1 MDGPVPQLVFFTE
14 LDAPRLEELL
24 AQPGVVETL
33 RRHEYG
39 LSMAIRDFSPSGAEA
54 VRVLEAEGIGVTA
67 WLLLPADA
75 GYWFN
80 VENYP
85 QATAYYRAFSAWA
98 RSEQLR
104 FNAVALGLEPSPQL
118 REGLRYSFPLW
129 LARRLVAARTNS
141 LFPAAQVAYREL
153 TAEIR
158 ADGYAVHTY
167 QYPFVVDDRRAGTTL
182 VQRALNIVDLPADT
196 EVLLCYSSR
205 FPRLLFRGD
214 LGGALVAEY
223 GPHADAI
230 GVGLTGGGYLDA
242 TGRDRGLLSFEALA
256 RDLRLAAGFTDTIHI
271 FSLEGCVEQ
280 GYLERLPE
288 LDWTADVRVLRRYRL
303 GMSTVRM
310 AIGATLWTSRHGLTM
325 LGWVG
330 WVVAGAMVV
339 RRALERA
346 RSRD

>member
-1 MDGPVPQLVFFTE
+1 MDVPAPQLVFFTE
-14 LDAPRLEELL
+14 LEAPRLEELL

-33 RRHEYG
+33 RRQKYG
-39 LSMAIRDFSPSGAEA
+39 LSMAIRDFSQARAAA
-54 VRVLEAEGIGVTA
+54 VRVLAAEGVDVTA
-67 WLLLPADA
+67 WLLLPPDA

-85 QATAYYRAFSAWA
+85 QAIAYYRAFNAWA
-98 RSEQLR
+98 RSEQLQ
-104 FNAVALGLEPSPQL
+104 FNAVGLGLEPSPQL
-118 REGLRYSFPLW
+118 REGLRYSLPLW
-129 LARRLVAARTNS
+129 LAGRLVAARTNA

-182 VQRALNIVDLPADT
+182 VQRALNVVDLPADT
-196 EVLLCYSSR
+196 EVLLCYSSL

-230 GVGLTGGGYLDA
+230 GVGSTGGGYLDA
-242 TGRDRGLLSFEALA
+242 AGRDRGLLSFEALA

-271 FSLEGCVEQ
+271 FSLEGCVEH
-280 GYLERLPE
+280 GYLERLAGLE
-288 LDWTADVRVLRRYRL
+288 WTDDVRVPRRYRL
-303 GMSTVRM
+303 GMGAVRM
-310 AIGATLWTSRHGLTM
+310 AIGATLWSSRHGLTV

-330 WVVAGAMVV
+330 WVVAGGMVV

-346 RSRD
+346 RSRH